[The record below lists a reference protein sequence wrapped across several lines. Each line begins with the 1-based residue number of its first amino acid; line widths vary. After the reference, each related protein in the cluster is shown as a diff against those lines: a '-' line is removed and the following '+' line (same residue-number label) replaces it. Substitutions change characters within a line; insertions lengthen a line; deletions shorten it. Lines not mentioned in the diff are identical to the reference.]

1 MNWIVEEVRHAEQVA
16 ALEAAVNTFD
26 KIDVKIGHVTVGQ
39 NDYAIY
45 DNDTL
50 VGYMVLFPYLP
61 NEYEVNALVHPNYR
75 KQGVFK
81 ALFEAAKHDA
91 KENGCEAFTFVIDR
105 KSKDGK
111 AVIDHIGAVYQ
122 FSEYNLV
129 LKKAEL
135 FLKPNEVSLR
145 EATDADRP
153 LIITTLSEAFGDP
166 VDVTENIYQQIDTPD
181 RVTYIGEVDGR
192 PIGVIRAL
200 LSGEDAGSIHAFGV
214 KAAEQGKGY
223 GTKMLKQMV
232 QQLFRMGRTK
242 LELDVETEN
251 KAALEIYKR
260 AGFAENGGYE
270 FYLLEL

>member
-1 MNWIVEEVRHAEQVA
+1 MNWIVEEARQAEHVT
-16 ALEAAVNTFD
+16 ALEGAVNAHD
-26 KIDVKIGHVTVGQ
+26 AIDVKIGHVAVGQ
-39 NDYAIY
+39 NDYAVY
-45 DNDTL
+45 DGETL
-50 VGYMVLFPYLP
+50 VGYLMLFPYLP
-61 NEYEVNALVHPNYR
+61 NEYEVNALVHPDYR
-75 KQGVFK
+75 KQGVFT
-81 ALFEAAKHDA
+81 ALLTSAKRDA

-105 KSKDGK
+105 KSKSGK
-111 AVIDHIGAVYQ
+111 AVVDHIQAAYQ

-153 LIITTLSEAFGDP
+153 VIIETLSEAFGDP
-166 VDVTENIYQQIDTPD
+166 VDVTENIYSQIDTPD
-181 RVTYIGEVDGR
+181 RVTYIGEVEGR
-192 PIGVIRAL
+192 PVGVIRAL
-200 LSGEDAGSIHAFGV
+200 LSGDDAASIHAFGV
-214 KAAEQGKGY
+214 RASDQGQGY

>member
-1 MNWIVEEVRHAEQVA
+1 MNWTVEEVRQAEQVET
-16 ALEAAVNTFD
+16 LETAVNTHD
-26 KIDVKIGHVTVGQ
+26 NIDVKIGHVSIGQ
-39 NDYAIY
+39 NDYAVY

-61 NEYEVNALVHPNYR
+61 NEYEVNALVHPDYR
-75 KQGVFK
+75 KQGVFT
-81 ALFEAAKHDA
+81 ALLDAAKQDA
-91 KENGCEAFTFVIDR
+91 KQNGCEAFTFVIDR
-105 KSKDGK
+105 KSTSGK
-111 AVIDHIGAVYQ
+111 AVIDHLGAAYQ

-135 FLKPNEVSLR
+135 FLKPDEVSLR
-145 EATDADRP
+145 EATDADRA
-153 LIITTLSEAFGDP
+153 LIIETLSEAFGDP
-166 VDVTENIYQQIDTPD
+166 LDVTENIYEQIDTPD
-181 RVTYIGEVDGR
+181 RVTYIGEVEGR
-192 PIGVIRAL
+192 PVGVIRAL
-200 LSGEDAGSIHAFGV
+200 LSGDDAGSIHAFGV
-214 KAAEQGKGY
+214 RASEQGQGY

>member
-1 MNWIVEEVRHAEQVA
+1 MNYTVEEVRQPEDVRT
-16 ALEAAVNTFD
+16 LEAAVNTFD
-26 KIDVKIGHVTVGQ
+26 GIDVKVGHEAVGQ
-39 NDYAIY
+39 NDYAVY
-45 DNDTL
+45 ADDLL
-50 VGYMVLFPYLP
+50 VGYLMLFPYLE
-61 NEYEVNALVHPNYR
+61 NEYEVNALVHPDYR

-81 ALFEAAKHDA
+81 ALLETAKRDA
-91 KENGCEAFTFVIDR
+91 KANGCEAFTFVIDR
-105 KSKDGK
+105 KSKSGK
-111 AVIDHIGAVYQ
+111 AVVDHLGAAYR

-145 EATDADRP
+145 EVTDADRP
-153 LIITTLSEAFGDP
+153 LIIETLSEAFGDP
-166 VDVTENIYQQIDTPD
+166 VDVTENIYSQIDTPD
-181 RVTYIGEVDGR
+181 RVTYIGEVEGR
-192 PIGVIRAL
+192 PVGVIRAL
-200 LSGEDAGSIHAFGV
+200 LSGDDAGSIHAFGV
-214 KAAEQGKGY
+214 RASEQGKGY
-223 GTKMLKQMV
+223 GSKMLKQMV

>member
-1 MNWIVEEVRHAEQVA
+1 MNWTVEEVRQAEQVA
-16 ALEAAVNTFD
+16 ALEAAVNAFD
-26 KIDVKIGHVTVGQ
+26 KIDVKLGHVAVGQ
-39 NDYAIY
+39 NDYAVY
-45 DNDTL
+45 DGDTL
-50 VGYMVLFPYLP
+50 VGYMMLFPYLP
-61 NEYEVNALVHPNYR
+61 NEYEVNALVHPDYR
-75 KQGVFK
+75 KQGVFT
-81 ALFEAAKHDA
+81 ALLETAKQDA
-91 KENGCEAFTFVIDR
+91 TQNGCEAFTFVIDR

-111 AVIDHIGAVYQ
+111 AVIDHLGAAYQ

-145 EATDADRP
+145 EATEADRP
-153 LIITTLSEAFGDP
+153 LIIETLSEAFGDP
-166 VDVTENIYQQIDTPD
+166 LDVTENIYQQIDTPD

-192 PIGVIRAL
+192 PVGVIRAL
-200 LSGEDAGSIHAFGV
+200 LAGEDAGSIHAFGV
-214 KAAEQGKGY
+214 KVDEQGKGY

>member
-1 MNWIVEEVRHAEQVA
+1 MNWTVEEVRQVEQVG
-16 ALEAAVNTFD
+16 ALETAVNVHD
-26 KIDVKIGHVTVGQ
+26 KIDVKLGHVSIGQ
-39 NDYAIY
+39 NDYAVY

-61 NEYEVNALVHPNYR
+61 NEYEVNALVHPDYR
-75 KQGVFK
+75 KQGVFT
-81 ALFEAAKHDA
+81 ALMTAAKQDA
-91 KENGCEAFTFVIDR
+91 KQNGCEAFTFVIDR
-105 KSKDGK
+105 KSTSGK
-111 AVIDHIGAVYQ
+111 AVIDHLSAAYQ

-135 FLKPNEVSLR
+135 FLKPDEVSLR

-153 LIITTLSEAFGDP
+153 LIIETLSEAFGDP
-166 VDVTENIYQQIDTPD
+166 LDVTENIYEQIDTPD

-200 LSGEDAGSIHAFGV
+200 LSGDDAGSIHAFGV
-214 KAAEQGKGY
+214 KASEQGKGY

>member
-1 MNWIVEEVRHAEQVA
+1 MNWTVEEVRQAEQVA
-16 ALEAAVNTFD
+16 ALEAAVNDFD
-26 KIDVKIGHVTVGQ
+26 KIDVKLGHVTVGQ
-39 NDYAIY
+39 NDYAVY

-61 NEYEVNALVHPNYR
+61 NEYEVNALVHPDFR
-75 KQGVFK
+75 KQGVFT
-81 ALFEAAKHDA
+81 ALFETAKQDA
-91 KENGCEAFTFVIDR
+91 KQNGCEAFTFVIDR

-111 AVIDHIGAVYQ
+111 AVIDRLGAAYQ

-135 FLKPNEVSLR
+135 FLKPDEVSLR
-145 EATDADRP
+145 EATEADRP
-153 LIITTLSEAFGDP
+153 LIIETLSEAFGDP

-192 PIGVIRAL
+192 PVGIIRAL

-214 KAAEQGKGY
+214 KADEQGKGY

>member
-1 MNWIVEEVRHAEQVA
+1 MNWTVEEARQAEQVA
-16 ALEAAVNTFD
+16 TLEGTVNTHD
-26 KIDVKIGHVTVGQ
+26 KIDVKIGHVAVGQ
-39 NDYAIY
+39 NDYAVY
-45 DNDTL
+45 DGEQL
-50 VGYMVLFPYLP
+50 VGYLMLFPYLP
-61 NEYEVNALVHPNYR
+61 NEYEANALVHPDYR
-75 KQGVFK
+75 KQGVFT
-81 ALFEAAKHDA
+81 ALLEAAKQDA
-91 KENGCEAFTFVIDR
+91 KQNGCEAFTFVIDR
-105 KSKDGK
+105 KSTSGK
-111 AVIDHIGAVYQ
+111 AVIDHLGAAYQ

-135 FLKPNEVSLR
+135 FLKPDEVSLR
-145 EATDADRP
+145 EATDADRA
-153 LIITTLSEAFGDP
+153 LIIETLSEAFGDP
-166 VDVTENIYQQIDTPD
+166 LDVTENIYEQIDTPD

-192 PIGVIRAL
+192 PVGVIRAL
-200 LSGEDAGSIHAFGV
+200 LSGDDAGSIHAFGV
-214 KAAEQGKGY
+214 KASEQGKGY

>member
-1 MNWIVEEVRHAEQVA
+1 MNWTVEEVRQADQVA

-26 KIDVKIGHVTVGQ
+26 KIDVKIGHVAVGQ
-39 NDYAIY
+39 NDYAVY
-45 DNDTL
+45 DGDTL
-50 VGYMVLFPYLP
+50 IGYMVLFPYLP
-61 NEYEVNALVHPNYR
+61 NEYEVNALVHPDYR
-75 KQGVFK
+75 KQGVFT

-111 AVIDHIGAVYQ
+111 AVIDHIGAAYQ

-153 LIITTLSEAFGDP
+153 LIVKTLSEAFGDP
-166 VDVTENIYQQIDTPD
+166 EDVTENIYQQIDTPD
-181 RVTYIGEVDGR
+181 RVTYIGEVEGR
-192 PIGVIRAL
+192 PVGVIRAL
-200 LSGEDAGSIHAFGV
+200 LAGDDAGSIHALGV
-214 KAAEQGKGY
+214 KADEQGKGY

>member
-1 MNWIVEEVRHAEQVA
+1 MEWTVEEVRQAEEVRL
-16 ALEAAVNTFD
+16 LESAVNAYD
-26 KIDVKIGHVTVGQ
+26 NIDVKVGHESVGQ

-45 DNDTL
+45 DGDTL
-50 VGYMVLFPYLP
+50 VGYLMLFPYLP
-61 NEYEVNALVHPNYR
+61 NEYEVNALVHPDYR
-75 KQGVFK
+75 KRGVFT
-81 ALFEAAKHDA
+81 ALLQTA
-91 KENGCEAFTFVIDR
+91 KEDANANGCEAFTFVIDR
-105 KSKDGK
+105 KSKSGK
-111 AVIDHIGAVYQ
+111 AVVDHLGAAYQ

-135 FLKPNEVSLR
+135 FLKPNEVTLR

-153 LIITTLSEAFGDP
+153 TIIETLSEAFGDP
-166 VDVTENIYQQIDTPD
+166 IDVTENIYSQIDTPE
-181 RVTYIGEVDGR
+181 RVTYIGEVEGR
-192 PIGVIRAL
+192 PVGVIRAL
-200 LSGEDAGSIHAFGV
+200 LTGEDAASIHAFGV
-214 KAAEQGKGY
+214 RASNQGQGY